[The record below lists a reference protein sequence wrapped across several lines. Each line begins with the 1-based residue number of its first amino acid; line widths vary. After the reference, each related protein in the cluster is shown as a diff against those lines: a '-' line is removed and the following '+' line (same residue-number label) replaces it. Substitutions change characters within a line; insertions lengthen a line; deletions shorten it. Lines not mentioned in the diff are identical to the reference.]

1 MKTSSQSD
9 ANAVEKKRAGKGV
22 PPPPGPEHSQPVR
35 EVHTMPADGQYSDSA
50 SPRKTD
56 DKGDWKPL
64 SELVRQIVKNV
75 TDKRNEGQ
83 GK

>member
-1 MKTSSQSD
+1 
-9 ANAVEKKRAGKGV
+9 
-22 PPPPGPEHSQPVR
+22 
-35 EVHTMPADGQYSDSA
+35 MPADGQYSDSA
-50 SPRKTD
+50 PQRNTD

-64 SELVRQIVKNV
+64 SELVRQIFKNV